1 MARVSAGNRVM
12 RNMRSAGRSSRSI
25 SHPNIYTLKTIV
37 HKRSSS
43 LFLGGIGISGCADS
57 FINCLIHIYNY
68 LCGAERSVVRMEENE
83 LKRMR
88 SEVREIQKPVVMKTK
103 IRMQRNYTTGKDEKE
118 AVLEIVYQDRI
129 EIYKLEYVST
139 KKEIDEE
146 AYKDGK
152 DTVFDYENA
161 YGKGWNKAHEV
172 EMLKHNGFRNVQC
185 REEKEVD

>member
-1 MARVSAGNRVM
+1 
-12 RNMRSAGRSSRSI
+12 
-25 SHPNIYTLKTIV
+25 
-37 HKRSSS
+37 
-43 LFLGGIGISGCADS
+43 
-57 FINCLIHIYNY
+57 
-68 LCGAERSVVRMEENE
+68 MEENE